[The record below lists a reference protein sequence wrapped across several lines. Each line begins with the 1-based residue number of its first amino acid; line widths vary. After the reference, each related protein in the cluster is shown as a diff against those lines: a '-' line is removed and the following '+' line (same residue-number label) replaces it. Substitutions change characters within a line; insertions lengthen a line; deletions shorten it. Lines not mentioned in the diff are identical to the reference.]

1 MCDTELVK
9 GSEFLR
15 RIHGLARRKNMR
27 YAFVPAKGKGGHGTV
42 YLGSAWTVVKDRK
55 KELGA
60 GLLHAMCRDLGI
72 DPREL

>member
-1 MCDTELVK
+1 VIVK

-15 RIHGLARRKNMR
+15 RIHDLARRKNMR
-27 YAFVPAKGKGGHGTV
+27 YAFVPAKGKGSHGTL
-42 YLGSAWTVVKDRK
+42 YFGSASTTVKDRK

-60 GLLHAMCRDLGI
+60 GLLRAMCRDLGI